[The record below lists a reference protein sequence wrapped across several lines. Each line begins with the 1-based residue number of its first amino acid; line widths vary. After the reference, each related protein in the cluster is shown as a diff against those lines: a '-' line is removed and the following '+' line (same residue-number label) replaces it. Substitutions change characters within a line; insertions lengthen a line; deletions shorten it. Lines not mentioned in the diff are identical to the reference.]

1 MPAGKTL
8 CHSLKEHMRE
18 EPEPVW
24 GHDIKMGIGTW
35 AWGDRLLWSYGR
47 DHTDADLEAAY
58 RASLAGGIRLF
69 DTAEFYGLGRSE
81 RLLGEFIRAEGTPV
95 MVATKYVPFPWRP
108 RRQNLLAALR
118 KSLDRLGLEIL
129 DLYMMHVPLPPVS
142 INTWMEAMADA
153 VEAGLLRAVGVSNY
167 SVRQMG
173 RAHRALAQRGLSL
186 ASNQVEYSLLRRGPE
201 RNGLMDACRELNV
214 RLVAYS
220 PLAQGLLTGKYT
232 PDHPLPGIRGLRFG
246 RRQLAQAAPLIDLLR
261 QIGQAHGDRPPA
273 QVALNW
279 VIAKGAL
286 PIPGAKNARQAESN
300 AGALNWSLTAAEIAA
315 LDAASDAVG

>member
-1 MPAGKTL
+1 
-8 CHSLKEHMRE
+8 MRQ
-18 EPEPVW
+18 EPEGVW

-81 RLLGEFIRAEGTPV
+81 RLLGQFMRTKGTPV
-95 MVATKYVPFPWRP
+95 KVATKFVPFPWRP
-108 RRQNLLAALR
+108 RRQNLLAALH
-118 KSLDRLGLEIL
+118 KSLDRLGLETL
-129 DLYMMHVPLPPVS
+129 DLYMMHVPLPPVPV
-142 INTWMEAMADA
+142 NTWMEAMADA
-153 VEAGLLRAVGVSNY
+153 VEAGLTRAVGVSNY
-167 SVRQMG
+167 SVRQM
-173 RAHRALAQRGLSL
+173 RHAHRALARRGLSL
-186 ASNQVEYSLLRRGPE
+186 ASNQVQYNLLRRGPE
-201 RNGLMDACRELNV
+201 RNGLMDACRELDV

-220 PLAQGLLTGKYT
+220 PLAQGLLTGKYS
-232 PDHPLPGIRGLRFG
+232 PQQPLPGIRGLRFG
-246 RRQLAQAAPLIDLLR
+246 HRQLAQAAPLIDLLR
-261 QIGQAHGDRPPA
+261 EIGQAHGDSPPA

-300 AGALNWSLTAAEIAA
+300 AGALTWSLTEAEVAA